1 MLDPH
6 VIFKDPK
13 IAYWHD
19 IDFKRKICI
28 LVSFIYSMNLN
39 PSGNIEIDKS
49 SHNSHVEQLV
59 SSLNECKTCEV
70 IGFQTKENN
79 TKDILNNYAND
90 PKCYPKDSAVYPIA
104 QFIRE
109 AIAQKGNRWVDDE
122 VSDVL
127 RTVQNISNEE
137 KYYDISGIGTALN
150 NDICAL
156 LLLKLYLRYPDKIN
170 IEIAVMYFTSFE
182 ESKHTLIYRDEMFD
196 DFVNIKLYGE
206 YSMFNYTTLRYI
218 YVDECKRDL
227 KSTYGRCD
235 DLLKS
240 CDASMRAF
248 YFKESYINNTIQKE
262 EMNLEFEKILI
273 ENSRYYFIIP
283 LLLFIGKEISHR
295 CRYCCIYIIIIII

>member
-6 VIFKDPK
+6 VVFKDPK

-39 PSGNIEIDKS
+39 PSGSNKINE
-49 SHNSHVEQLV
+49 NSRVEQLV

-70 IGFQTKENN
+70 IGFQTKINN
-79 TKDILNNYAND
+79 TNEILTNYAND

-109 AIAQKGNRWVDDE
+109 AIAQKGNKWVDDE
-122 VSDVL
+122 VSNVI
-127 RTVQNISNEE
+127 RRVQNISNEDN
-137 KYYDISGIGTALN
+137 YYDISEIGRTLN

-156 LLLKLYLRYPDKIN
+156 LLLKLYLLHRDKIN

-182 ESKHTLIYRDEMFD
+182 ENKHTTIYHDEMFD
-196 DFVNIKLYGE
+196 DFVNIKLYGD
-206 YSMFNYTTLRYI
+206 YSMFNYTSLRYI
-218 YVDECKRDL
+218 YIDECKRDI
-227 KSTYGRCD
+227 KSTYERCNE
-235 DLLKS
+235 LLKS
-240 CDASMRAF
+240 CDSSMRAF
-248 YFKESYINNTIQKE
+248 YFKESYINNTINQKE

-283 LLLFIGKEISHR
+283 LLLFIGKEIGHR
-295 CRYCCIYIIIIII
+295 CRYCCIYIYIY